1 MNHQKIIFPLIAFV
15 GSFFLSGCKI
25 EDIEINN
32 RTPSTLAENHSN
44 VYTLTASVTP
54 RTTKVVRD
62 SLRANIVIDGETF
75 PMKVSSLS
83 PDLFEFEYHL
93 PAGRQDASYYFL
105 VDYKVDLNGF
115 LKDRESFSAIQ
126 SFKLANRYAYSL
138 DVTRAP
144 VGSRV
149 GVVGRGFKQG
159 DVIQIGGLQ
168 APTSFSSAN
177 ALHFH
182 VPSLEPGRNYMVQ
195 LSDGDSLLNV
205 GSLRIDAGT
214 ITVSPTSLTLNENQR
229 AMIIFSINATAPQTG
244 FLIDVTTDI
253 AESIVMPE
261 VLIPAGARSVNVPV
275 TAGIAGRGSLFI
287 EMDGYNSITIPVTV
301 R

>member
-1 MNHQKIIFPLIAFV
+1 MNHKKTFISLFALV
-15 GSFFLSGCKI
+15 GSLLLSGCNV
-25 EDIEINN
+25 EDLEITN

-44 VYTLTASVTP
+44 VYTMTASVTLK
-54 RTTKVVRD
+54 TTKVILD
-62 SLRANIVIDGETF
+62 SLQANIIIDGESF
-75 PMKVSSLS
+75 PMKASSLS

-115 LKDRESFSAIQ
+115 SKDRESFSPIQ
-126 SFKLANRYAYSL
+126 SFRLANRYAYSL

-159 DVIQIGGLQ
+159 DVIQIGGLD

-182 VPSLEPGRNYMVQ
+182 VPSLNPGQSYMVQ

-205 GSLRIDAGT
+205 GSLRVDAGT
-214 ITVSPTSLTLNENQR
+214 INVSPQSLTLNENQR
-229 AMIIFSINATAPQTG
+229 AMVIFSINSTAPEG
-244 FLIDVTTDI
+244 GLLIDVTTDI
-253 AESIVMPE
+253 PDSVVMPE
-261 VLIPAGARSVNVPV
+261 VLVPAGARSVNVPV
-275 TAGIAGRGSLFI
+275 TAGVGGRGSLFV